1 MREYWE
7 ILSVG
12 RWEPLAMQ
20 EIDNLVELLKQ
31 QADIY
36 NQMLV
41 KSKEKTDIII
51 NGKVDEL
58 DKITKLEKALVSDI
72 AKMEKEREALVS
84 KITKEIGISSE
95 QVTISELIKKL
106 DKNEAERL
114 EELREKILEILKELK
129 EVNNLNSMLIENSL
143 EYTEFSLNVLSAAQ
157 VSDNNYG
164 NSGKV
169 SGSKSRSFF
178 DVKL

>member
-1 MREYWE
+1 MLVFKKIRGA
-7 ILSVG
+7 G

-20 EIDNLVELLKQ
+20 EINNLVEVLKQ

-36 NQMLV
+36 NYLLV

-58 DKITKLEKALVSDI
+58 DKITKLEKTLVSNLTKLERERETLVNKI
-72 AKMEKEREALVS
+72 AKELGVS
-84 KITKEIGISSE
+84 SDQAKL
-95 QVTISELIKKL
+95 SELTKKL
-106 DKNEAERL
+106 DKNETGKL
-114 EELREKILEILKELK
+114 EELREKISEILKELK
-129 EVNNLNSMLIENSL
+129 HVNDLNSTLIENSL
-143 EYTEFSLNVLSAAQ
+143 EYTEFSLNILSAAR

-169 SGSKSRSFF
+169 SGSKNRSFF